1 MGSFDIASLRNLFEE
16 QGVMICFN
24 GPFSHS
30 VIEQLGDA
38 VRNYLQSANAPRDSV
53 ADVFSVFIEQAQ
65 NLKNYAASTSLGADE
80 YSPERNGTLAI
91 AREEDHYIVSSG
103 NLIRKEDAPPLRQRL
118 DEIASADADELKK
131 MYKKRLR
138 EPVAEGDGPG
148 LGLIFMARK
157 SPEPLRYSITE
168 HTNGT
173 AFFTIGVVI

>member
-1 MGSFDIASLRNLFEE
+1 MGRFDIASLRNLFED

-38 VRNYLQSANAPRDSV
+38 VRNYLQSANAPQDSV

-91 AREEDHYIVSSG
+91 AREEGRYIVSSG
-103 NLIRKEDAPPLRQRL
+103 NIIRNEEVTPLRQRL
-118 DEIASADADELKK
+118 AEIASADAEELKK

-138 EPVAEGDGPG
+138 EPVAEGEGPG

-157 SPEPLRYSITE
+157 SPEPLRFSIRE
-168 HTNGT
+168 HGKGT